1 MALQTFF
8 PKLDSV
14 GLQVGPGQPAVC
26 RMESREEMNY
36 VAEFA

>member
-14 GLQVGPGQPAVC
+14 GLQVGPGQPASLQNGVSGRNELC
-26 RMESREEMNY
+26 G
-36 VAEFA
+36 